1 MRIEKE
7 KNQINYW
14 SAIDDGLPTPLLVGI
29 EHRDGF
35 LTSITM
41 VNRATGKTV
50 VLRGIELEAIVDV
63 FIESELKIERNI
75 PEDQNIV

>member
-1 MRIEKE
+1 MRVEKK

-14 SAIDDGLPTPLLVGI
+14 EAIDDGLPTPLLVGI

-35 LTSITM
+35 LTGITM

-50 VLRGIELEAIVDV
+50 VLQGIELEAIANV
-63 FIESELKIERNI
+63 FNESGFKIAQNI